1 MNGFWE
7 LSYDAIN
14 RPFLSFGTNEICYY
28 CTIEL
33 IFKNYVYL
41 MNFYN
46 CFALLK
52 KASMS
57 LNSFLNSIS
66 FQVFT
71 SAGLFYFLGKR
82 ILVMPI
88 QHMLLK
94 SRFLVRIYFFVLCN
108 LANPSEEGE

>member
-14 RPFLSFGTNEICYY
+14 RPFLSFGTNEICYN
-28 CTIEL
+28 CMIEL

-57 LNSFLNSIS
+57 LNSFQNSIS

-71 SAGLFYFLGKR
+71 SAGIFYFLGKKNTC
-82 ILVMPI
+82 
-88 QHMLLK
+88 HGNTTHAFK

-108 LANPSEEGE
+108 LVTSSEEGE

>member
-14 RPFLSFGTNEICYY
+14 RPFLSFGTNEICYN
-28 CTIEL
+28 CMIEL

-71 SAGLFYFLGKR
+71 SAGLFYFLGER